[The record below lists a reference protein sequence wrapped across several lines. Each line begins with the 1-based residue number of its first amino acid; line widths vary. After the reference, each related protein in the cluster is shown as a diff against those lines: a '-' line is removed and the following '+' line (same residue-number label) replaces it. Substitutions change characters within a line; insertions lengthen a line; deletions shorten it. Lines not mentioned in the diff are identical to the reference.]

1 MKTNMRI
8 GIIAEGTYPYITG
21 GVSSWIQTLISNLPE
36 FEFEIYHLRPDS
48 KKREVRYKIPKNV
61 VRVHEVNIFGD
72 FDPDISEKA
81 DLSMLDTITDVIV
94 KNRSLEELVSILE
107 NFIEKNAGKS
117 FSKIFSSKEFW
128 NLVVKTYRNFFS
140 HRGFTEYYWVI
151 RNLILP
157 IVNSLNFVPEKC
169 DIFHVPSTGYA
180 SLVGVVGKFLYN
192 VPLIITEHGIYHRER
207 EIIISKWLPEDYKT
221 MWINLFRA
229 ISMIAYNTCDSLTTL
244 FKKNQLFQL
253 ELGADPKKMVIIP
266 NGVDVDKFDMP
277 KEKHEGFIIGFV
289 GRVTRIKDVKTAIRS
304 IRVVKDVL
312 RNKKIKFLIIGPTD
326 EEQDY
331 YEECKKLSKNLFL
344 EDVVEFLGRQNVRE
358 YYPKLD
364 LLLLSS
370 VSEGQPLVI
379 LEAMAAGVPIVATDV
394 GACKEMVYDEEGQC
408 GIIVPPKNHIMM
420 AKAILKLYED
430 AELRKVFSQNAK
442 KIVRKKYRLDLMIKR
457 YRDLYLHLV
466 RGQTALK
473 T

>member
-1 MKTNMRI
+1 M
-8 GIIAEGTYPYITG
+8 
-21 GVSSWIQTLISNLPE
+21 
-36 FEFEIYHLRPDS
+36 
-48 KKREVRYKIPKNV
+48 
-61 VRVHEVNIFGD
+61 
-72 FDPDISEKA
+72 
-81 DLSMLDTITDVIV
+81 
-94 KNRSLEELVSILE
+94 
-107 NFIEKNAGKS
+107 
-117 FSKIFSSKEFW
+117 
-128 NLVVKTYRNFFS
+128 
-140 HRGFTEYYWVI
+140 
-151 RNLILP
+151 
-157 IVNSLNFVPEKC
+157 
-169 DIFHVPSTGYA
+169 
-180 SLVGVVGKFLYN
+180 
-192 VPLIITEHGIYHRER
+192 
-207 EIIISKWLPEDYKT
+207 
-221 MWINLFRA
+221 
-229 ISMIAYNTCDSLTTL
+229 
-244 FKKNQLFQL
+244 
-253 ELGADPKKMVIIP
+253 IIP

>member
-1 MKTNMRI
+1 M
-8 GIIAEGTYPYITG
+8 
-21 GVSSWIQTLISNLPE
+21 Q
-36 FEFEIYHLRPDS
+36 
-48 KKREVRYKIPKNV
+48 
-61 VRVHEVNIFGD
+61 
-72 FDPDISEKA
+72 
-81 DLSMLDTITDVIV
+81 
-94 KNRSLEELVSILE
+94 
-107 NFIEKNAGKS
+107 
-117 FSKIFSSKEFW
+117 
-128 NLVVKTYRNFFS
+128 
-140 HRGFTEYYWVI
+140 
-151 RNLILP
+151 
-157 IVNSLNFVPEKC
+157 
-169 DIFHVPSTGYA
+169 
-180 SLVGVVGKFLYN
+180 
-192 VPLIITEHGIYHRER
+192 
-207 EIIISKWLPEDYKT
+207 
-221 MWINLFRA
+221 
-229 ISMIAYNTCDSLTTL
+229 
-244 FKKNQLFQL
+244 
-253 ELGADPKKMVIIP
+253 
-266 NGVDVDKFDMP
+266 
-277 KEKHEGFIIGFV
+277 
-289 GRVTRIKDVKTAIRS
+289 
-304 IRVVKDVL
+304 
-312 RNKKIKFLIIGPTD
+312 
-326 EEQDY
+326 
-331 YEECKKLSKNLFL
+331 KLSKNLFL

>member
-1 MKTNMRI
+1 
-8 GIIAEGTYPYITG
+8 
-21 GVSSWIQTLISNLPE
+21 
-36 FEFEIYHLRPDS
+36 
-48 KKREVRYKIPKNV
+48 
-61 VRVHEVNIFGD
+61 
-72 FDPDISEKA
+72 
-81 DLSMLDTITDVIV
+81 
-94 KNRSLEELVSILE
+94 
-107 NFIEKNAGKS
+107 
-117 FSKIFSSKEFW
+117 
-128 NLVVKTYRNFFS
+128 
-140 HRGFTEYYWVI
+140 
-151 RNLILP
+151 
-157 IVNSLNFVPEKC
+157 
-169 DIFHVPSTGYA
+169 
-180 SLVGVVGKFLYN
+180 
-192 VPLIITEHGIYHRER
+192 
-207 EIIISKWLPEDYKT
+207 
-221 MWINLFRA
+221 
-229 ISMIAYNTCDSLTTL
+229 
-244 FKKNQLFQL
+244 
-253 ELGADPKKMVIIP
+253 MVIIP

>member
-1 MKTNMRI
+1 M
-8 GIIAEGTYPYITG
+8 
-21 GVSSWIQTLISNLPE
+21 
-36 FEFEIYHLRPDS
+36 
-48 KKREVRYKIPKNV
+48 
-61 VRVHEVNIFGD
+61 
-72 FDPDISEKA
+72 
-81 DLSMLDTITDVIV
+81 
-94 KNRSLEELVSILE
+94 
-107 NFIEKNAGKS
+107 
-117 FSKIFSSKEFW
+117 
-128 NLVVKTYRNFFS
+128 
-140 HRGFTEYYWVI
+140 
-151 RNLILP
+151 
-157 IVNSLNFVPEKC
+157 
-169 DIFHVPSTGYA
+169 
-180 SLVGVVGKFLYN
+180 
-192 VPLIITEHGIYHRER
+192 
-207 EIIISKWLPEDYKT
+207 
-221 MWINLFRA
+221 
-229 ISMIAYNTCDSLTTL
+229 
-244 FKKNQLFQL
+244 
-253 ELGADPKKMVIIP
+253 
-266 NGVDVDKFDMP
+266 
-277 KEKHEGFIIGFV
+277 
-289 GRVTRIKDVKTAIRS
+289 
-304 IRVVKDVL
+304 
-312 RNKKIKFLIIGPTD
+312 IIGPTD